1 MSIAQNLMSIRKQI
15 PDNVQLVCVSKFHP
29 DESILEAY
37 SAGERQFGE
46 SKVQEMYGK
55 YERLPKDIHWH
66 FIGHLQSNKIK
77 QIIPFVSLIHGVDSV
92 KLLAEINQQAQKLNL
107 KVNCLLQIHIAQEE
121 TKFGFSANELRTW
134 LATNEWNT
142 LQNVNICGLMGMATF
157 TDNRSV
163 VKNEFDALKLLFDE
177 LKNSYFVDNPLFNT
191 ISMGMSDDFPIA
203 IECGSTM
210 VRVGSSIF
218 GSRIY

>member
-1 MSIAQNLMSIRKQI
+1 MSIAQNIISIRKQI

-46 SKVQEMYGK
+46 SKVQEMCGK
-55 YERLPKDIHWH
+55 FQRLPKDIQWH

-77 QIIPFVSLIHGVDSV
+77 QIIPFVTLIHGVNSV
-92 KLLAEINQQAQKLNL
+92 KLLTEINQQAQKPDVR
-107 KVNCLLQIHIAQEE
+107 VNCLLQIHIAQEE
-121 TKFGFSANELRTW
+121 TKFGFSAAELKDW
-134 LATNEWNT
+134 LATNEWLT
-142 LQNVNICGLMGMATF
+142 LKNVNICGLMGMATF
-157 TDNRSV
+157 TDNSLV
-163 VKNEFDALKLLFDE
+163 VKSEFDALKLLFDE
-177 LKNSYFVDNPLFNT
+177 LKNSCFVDHPFFNT

-203 IECGSTM
+203 IESGSTM

-218 GSRIY
+218 GSRVY